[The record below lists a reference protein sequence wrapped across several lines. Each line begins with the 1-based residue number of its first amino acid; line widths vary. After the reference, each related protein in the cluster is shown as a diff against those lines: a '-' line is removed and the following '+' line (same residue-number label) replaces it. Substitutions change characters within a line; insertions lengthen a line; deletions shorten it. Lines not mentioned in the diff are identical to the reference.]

1 MVQDTNNTETVGKA
15 VEKIRTKLKFIK
27 SDRNG
32 ALISFVSQNPVNK
45 VVCGVRQDSPYP
57 KKIVIIDREI
67 AHNLIVDML
76 YDCVLIPMTAV
87 QNPKTGEMH
96 IPGYIAIEATPV
108 QFKATVTTKYIRG
121 VKYNVEVSF
130 GNKVIRFDPF
140 RGIKETTKS
149 LNACRAVL
157 EKRCDVRDIMDVV
170 DDFNTAASNLLAL
183 MKRDMVDIH
192 NKRKR

>member
-1 MVQDTNNTETVGKA
+1 MVQDTNNAETVGKA
-15 VEKIRTKLKFIK
+15 TEKIRTKLKFIK
-27 SDRNG
+27 SERNG
-32 ALISFVSQNPVNK
+32 ALISFISQNPVNK